1 MRLISFL
8 GTGNYGETT
17 YSFAGS
23 TCRTRYVA
31 YALASFTRPNE
42 IRLIAT
48 AEAWQQ
54 HGNALAQELS
64 GSGHPAPEQ
73 VSVPTDGEPQQLW
86 QMFGTIV
93 EVIRTSGNPVLLDI
107 THGFRMQPFFAAAC
121 IQYVQ
126 SVLPNPPQIRVVYGE
141 YRGSEQESPIWEL
154 TPFLEVLSWSRNLMM
169 FLRTGQADE
178 VVAPTEALGR
188 ELSRQWA
195 TSGRQGTQPQL
206 RALAQA
212 LSAFGDD
219 FTTIRT
225 GSLLIGRQPS
235 AQRLWEAI
243 ERTRDEVA
251 QQLPALA
258 LVLDQVRAMVEPLRT
273 GGARLSS
280 ADGQRVLLA
289 LARLYQ
295 KLGRY
300 SEAISV
306 LREGWITL
314 GAPTNTDQPGTGEFN
329 NEWRGV
335 QEHVWRLRTG
345 ASRSVSE
352 LRNDIQ
358 HAGFNQQ
365 PHDRSWFEEQLTILL
380 NQWQAAIDSMADRHS
395 E

>member
-17 YSFAGS
+17 YSFESS

-31 YALASFTRPNE
+31 HALASFIRPNE

-48 AEAWQQ
+48 AEAWNQ
-54 HGNALAQELS
+54 HGDALAQGLS
-64 GSGHPAPEQ
+64 DSGHPVPEQ
-73 VSVPTDGEPQQLW
+73 VRVPTGGEPQQLW
-86 QMFGTIV
+86 QMFGAIV
-93 EVIRTSGNPVLLDI
+93 EVIRTSGSPALLDI

-141 YRGSEQESPIWEL
+141 FRGSEQESPIWEL

-169 FLRTGQADE
+169 FLRTGQADQIVE
-178 VVAPTEALGR
+178 DTDSLGR
-188 ELSRQWA
+188 SLNKQRAGDGAKSEFSRL
-195 TSGRQGTQPQL
+195 PK
-206 RALAQA
+206 LAGA
-212 LSAFGDD
+212 IKSFSDD

-225 GSLLIGRQPS
+225 GSLLIGKQPS
-235 AQRLWEAI
+235 AQRLWDAI
-243 ERTRDEVA
+243 EQTREEVD

-258 LVLDQVRAMVEPLRT
+258 LVLDQVQAMVEPLRT

-314 GAPTNTDQPGTGEFN
+314 GAPANADHPGDGFDRDARENYEHTWQTNTTQ
-329 NEWRGV
+329 
-335 QEHVWRLRTG
+335 
-345 ASRSVSE
+345 SRSVSE
-352 LRNDIQ
+352 LRNDIL

-365 PHDRSWFEEQLTILL
+365 PHDRSWFEAQLTILL
-380 NQWQAAIDSMADRHS
+380 NQWQAAIDSMADRHP

>member
-1 MRLISFL
+1 MRVISFL

-17 YSFAGS
+17 YSFESS

-31 YALASFTRPNE
+31 HALASFTRPNE

-48 AEAWQQ
+48 AEAWNQ
-54 HGNALAQELS
+54 HGDALAQGLS
-64 GSGHPAPEQ
+64 GSGHPVPEQ
-73 VSVPTDGEPQQLW
+73 VRVPTGGEPQQLW
-86 QMFGTIV
+86 QMFGAIV
-93 EVIRTSGNPVLLDI
+93 EVIRTSSSPVLLDI

-126 SVLPNPPQIRVVYGE
+126 SVLPNPPQIGVVYGE

-169 FLRTGQADE
+169 FLQTGQADD

-195 TSGRQGTQPQL
+195 MTGRQGTQPQL

-235 AQRLWEAI
+235 AQRLWDAI
-243 ERTRDEVA
+243 EWTREEVA

-273 GGARLSS
+273 AEQGSLPPTGSKSFSLWPDCIRRWGATVRRSPSFVKDGSHSAHPRTPINLVRASSTTSGEACKSTSGG
-280 ADGQRVLLA
+280 
-289 LARLYQ
+289 
-295 KLGRY
+295 
-300 SEAISV
+300 
-306 LREGWITL
+306 
-314 GAPTNTDQPGTGEFN
+314 
-329 NEWRGV
+329 
-335 QEHVWRLRTG
+335 
-345 ASRSVSE
+345 
-352 LRNDIQ
+352 
-358 HAGFNQQ
+358 
-365 PHDRSWFEEQLTILL
+365 
-380 NQWQAAIDSMADRHS
+380 
-395 E
+395 